1 MAQTKNNT
9 AIEKRPDATN
19 TNANENSNAVTV
31 PDRQQQQQQEAA
43 AAAAWYTPLVDVIE
57 NEDGFV
63 FQADLPGVKP
73 GDVDVS
79 FENGSLVI
87 EAEAAPRQPAGR
99 SYLWREYG
107 VGNFYRSFNI
117 AAPVDAD
124 AIKAQLKN
132 GVLELN
138 VPKAESAKPRKVKVQ
153 AD

>member
-1 MAQTKNNT
+1 MAHTKNNT
-9 AIEKRPDATN
+9 AIEKRPEVAN
-19 TNANENSNAVTV
+19 TNPNGNANAVTV
-31 PDRQQQQQQEAA
+31 PDRQQQQEAA
-43 AAAAWYTPLVDVIE
+43 ATWYTPLVDVIE

-87 EAEAAPRQPAGR
+87 EAKAAPRQPAGR

-124 AIKAQLKN
+124 GIKAQLKN
-132 GVLELN
+132 GVLELY

-153 AD
+153 GD